1 MIFRLALKE
10 LKRNHVINI
19 LCFFQITLI
28 FVVTSAVLTT
38 VLNKYER
45 YKPFKNILDEKGVYV
60 DVLSL
65 EFEDN
70 ELIYPAYDES
80 NLTEKLGLKNVD
92 SIYCMKNLWID
103 QDVNTCVLSD
113 EYIEMYEPELKNG
126 KWLTES
132 ENLPDDVIPV
142 VISENDDNINV
153 GDIFEITS
161 PFGIKARIKAYVTGV
176 LSDNTSVIYTAS
188 ESNIHASYE
197 DMFVPYNHD
206 FEEKTLIIIK
216 NSDLEK
222 HCPDITRNL
231 YGPMIITYN
240 ESITDDEINENF
252 DKLMLNG
259 EFKIYSTLENMN
271 KNSKEIVF
279 EDFFKLLPM
288 IIAVLLLVI
297 ISIISVS
304 AVNTKTRIKTYAVY
318 FLCGMQWKH
327 IRFIEALK
335 SSIIVTS
342 SAILSMLICITANNR
357 SIFGGLLIGVGFWQI
372 VSWICIG
379 MIFIMTAT
387 LLPGIIIKKQKP
399 VSVFHSQ

>member
-28 FVVTSAVLTT
+28 CVVTSAVLTT

-45 YKPFKNILDEKGVYV
+45 YKPFKDVLDKKGVYV
-60 DVLSL
+60 DVMSL
-65 EFEDN
+65 NFVEN
-70 ELIYPAYDES
+70 ELVYVAYDED
-80 NLTEKLGLKNVD
+80 NVIEKLGLKNVD

-103 QDVNTCVLSD
+103 QNANTCVLSD
-113 EYIEMYEPELKNG
+113 EFIEMYKPKLKDG
-126 KWLTES
+126 KWLAEIK
-132 ENLPDDVIPV
+132 NLPDDVIPV
-142 VISENDDNINV
+142 VISENEDNINV
-153 GDIFEITS
+153 GDVFEITS
-161 PFGIKARIKAYVTGV
+161 PFGIKAKIKAYVTGV
-176 LSDNTSVIYTAS
+176 FSDNTSVIYTAS
-188 ESNIHASYE
+188 ESNIHTSHE
-197 DMFVPYNHD
+197 DIFVPYNSK
-206 FEEKTLIIIK
+206 FEEKPLIIIK

-222 HCPDITRNL
+222 YYFDITRNI

-240 ESITDDEINENF
+240 ESITDAEINENY

-259 EFKIYSTLENMN
+259 DYKIYSTLENMN
-271 KNSKEIVF
+271 KNSKEKVL
-279 EDFFKLLPM
+279 EDLFKLLPM

-335 SSIIVTS
+335 SLIIVIS
-342 SAILSMLICITANNR
+342 SAILSMLLCITASNK
-357 SIFGGLLIGVGFWQI
+357 SFLGGLLIGFGFWQT

-379 MIFIMTAT
+379 VIFIMTAM
-387 LLPGIIIKKQKP
+387 LLPSIIIKDEKP